1 MATNRHVKD
10 ERGIAMVEFAL
21 VLPLLMLVLV
31 GIFEFGR
38 AFNYWIDATHLA
50 NEGARWAAVNRAP
63 TPPSPGPCSAGVTNA
78 NRLQRYVASQA
89 ATGEMRDGLVAD
101 VTFSRAGGAYTSSTT
116 GLLIG
121 DSVRVKVTKTT
132 SFPLVGGMLRILG
145 GSGFG
150 TITYRGT
157 STMRLDQLP
166 TTYAG
171 GTTGT
176 PCT

>member
-1 MATNRHVKD
+1 
-10 ERGIAMVEFAL
+10 MVEFAL

-38 AFNYWIDATHLA
+38 VFNYWIDSTHLA

-63 TPPSPGPCSAGVTNA
+63 NTTGATTA
-78 NRLQRYVASQA
+78 NRLQKYVCSQA
-89 ATGEMRDGLVAD
+89 STGEMQGGLVVD
-101 VTFSRAGGAYTSSTT
+101 VTFSHLGGTYTTSTS
-116 GLLIG
+116 GLTIG
-121 DSVRVKVTKTT
+121 DAVRVKVTKTT
-132 SFPLVGGMLRILG
+132 AFPLIGGMLKILG

-150 TITYRGT
+150 NITYSGT

-171 GTTGT
+171 GAPSIP
-176 PCT
+176 PCA

>member
-1 MATNRHVKD
+1 
-10 ERGIAMVEFAL
+10 MVEFAL

-38 AFNYWIDATHLA
+38 VFNYWIDSTHLA

-63 TPPSPGPCSAGVTNA
+63 DTTGATTA
-78 NRLQRYVASQA
+78 NRLQNYVCSQA
-89 ATGEMRDGLVAD
+89 STDEMQNGLVVN
-101 VTFSRAGGAYTSSTT
+101 VTFSRAGGAYVPSTS
-116 GLLIG
+116 GILIG

-132 SFPLVGGMLRILG
+132 SFPLVGGMLKILG

-150 TITYRGT
+150 NITYSGT
-157 STMRLDQLP
+157 STMRLDQVP